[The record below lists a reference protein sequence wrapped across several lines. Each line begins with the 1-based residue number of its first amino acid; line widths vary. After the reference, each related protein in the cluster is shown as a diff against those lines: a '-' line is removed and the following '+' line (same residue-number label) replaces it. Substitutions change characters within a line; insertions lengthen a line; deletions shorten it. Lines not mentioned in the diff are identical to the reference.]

1 MALNEIRKSFIK
13 DATKLSSISQHQL
26 AETINLI
33 ASIVQLSEL
42 MNCKKLKGFTNASR
56 IRLGQYRIGFYY
68 ENETIELVRILARKD
83 IYRYFP

>member
-1 MALNEIRKSFIK
+1 MKYEIRKSFIK
-13 DATKLSSISQHQL
+13 DASKLSSISQQQL
-26 AETINLI
+26 AETISFI

-42 MNCKKLKGFTNASR
+42 KNCKKLKGFTNAYL
-56 IRLGQYRIGFYY
+56 IRLGQFRIGFYC